1 MLLVLTFVHLIL
13 AAYIDLVTPAAHG
26 SRLKLYEPFT
36 PEFWNISSVA
46 PPPPSHL
53 PGYVAPEPN

>member
-1 MLLVLTFVHLIL
+1 L

-36 PEFWNISSVA
+36 PEFWNITKNA
-46 PPPPSHL
+46 PPPPSHM
-53 PGYVAPEPN
+53 PGYV

>member
-1 MLLVLTFVHLIL
+1 MTLLLAVVHIIL

-36 PEFWNISSVA
+36 PEFWNIS
-46 PPPPSHL
+46 
-53 PGYVAPEPN
+53 